1 MSYDRKFRERVLAHV
16 DAGKKQ
22 EEVRDMFGLGANTI
36 SQWKKLRAETGKLEK
51 RELKRKPKK
60 IDPEKLK
67 RDITEKPDDFDEERA
82 VRFNCTGE
90 AIRQVRKKLKITRK
104 KRHYITPENS
114 NVSLCETLNF
124 RA

>member
-1 MSYDRKFRERVLAHV
+1 MCYEKKFRERVLAHV

-22 EEVRDMFGLGANTI
+22 EDVRNLFGLGANTI
-36 SQWKKLRAETGKLEK
+36 SQWKKLQKETGKLEN

-67 RDITEKPDDFDEERA
+67 VDIAENPDDFDDERA

-90 AIRQVRKKLKITRK
+90 AIRQVRKKHKLTRK
-104 KRHYITPENS
+104 KKR
-114 NVSLCETLNF
+114 
-124 RA
+124 